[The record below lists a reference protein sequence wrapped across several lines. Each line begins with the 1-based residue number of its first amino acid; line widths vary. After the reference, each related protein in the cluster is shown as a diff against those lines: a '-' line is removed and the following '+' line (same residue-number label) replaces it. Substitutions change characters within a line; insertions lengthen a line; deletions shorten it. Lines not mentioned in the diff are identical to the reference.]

1 MITVQVPFSY
11 GKRNC
16 LNFLILELSDCP
28 PDYGAELGRY
38 GPGMGYFMD
47 IRCKTV
53 LYKQLQEFNM
63 INMKLKATLIACL
76 SVLTLSS
83 YANSSENK
91 EAILQ
96 QCHDLASTVASLV
109 SSQAKKTCAEKL
121 VIASIHIDTAA
132 DWIVEDVHSAAKQ
145 ELDNAIYSLQY
156 AELNSCNRY
165 IQISHSK
172 LEAQRIKSLL

>member
-1 MITVQVPFSY
+1 MIS
-11 GKRNC
+11 
-16 LNFLILELSDCP
+16 ELSDCS

-38 GPGMGYFMD
+38 GLGMGYFMD

-132 DWIVEDVHSAAKQ
+132 DWVVEDVYSAAKQ